1 MPERPQAS
9 FAHPIAW
16 PLSSSGLYSCYAKLR
31 LRADFHNNL
40 GKLVATPSVTALQRS
55 DVNEFLFADVG
66 TEASGMV
73 LSVVSLFARQGNDP
87 WREANRL
94 ADLPKAVAADSL
106 AHSIADLPPGQW
118 NLPDAALIAAR
129 LTGLLPARPARAA
142 RRSPTQMSDFLPS
155 ARSAIVLACVALGLV
170 YAVSAVLRPAPARF
184 DGRDVGSFAA
194 PAPGDA
200 SQSQGPNSR

>member
-1 MPERPQAS
+1 
-9 FAHPIAW
+9 
-16 PLSSSGLYSCYAKLR
+16 
-31 LRADFHNNL
+31 
-40 GKLVATPSVTALQRS
+40 LQRS

-94 ADLPKAVAADSL
+94 ADLPKAVATDSL
-106 AHSIADLPPGQW
+106 AHSIADLPQGQW

-129 LTGLLPARPARAA
+129 LTGLLPARPARTERRAA
-142 RRSPTQMSDFLPS
+142 TQMSDWLPS
-155 ARSAIVLACVALGLV
+155 ARSAVVLACVALGLV

-194 PAPGDA
+194 PPLGETSPPA
-200 SQSQGPNSR
+200 GPNSR